1 MFQLD
6 DQFLQDLGLEQLPE
20 DQKQAF
26 LAHILETLEERVGIR
41 LSDGL
46 SDAQLAEFESIIDK
60 QPGAVEAWLAANAPN
75 YREDP
80 LYVRLQQGSDTTSGE
95 APDLAAEFA
104 ATKWLEKNRP
114 DYRQVVAEVLDALK
128 REIMG
133 SRDQLLG

>member
-6 DQFLQDLGLEQLPE
+6 DQFLQDLGLAQLPE

-26 LAHILETLEERVGIR
+26 LAHILETLEERVGMR

-80 LYVRLQQGSDTTSGE
+80 LYVRLQETTETAGDNP
-95 APDLAAEFA
+95 PDLAAEFA
-104 ATKWLEKNRP
+104 ATKWLETNRP